1 MNTCP
6 HCRAR
11 INPLRA
17 LLRWRHYRC
26 GRCGQLSRLPENQR
40 LVLVGVN
47 VALIMIFIFAVGRH
61 WHLWQR
67 VGLYVVVS
75 TIVQEAIASIFMQF
89 EPVKRDVKHEDVV

>member
-6 HCRAR
+6 HCGAH

-26 GRCGQLSRLPENQR
+26 GRCSQLSRLAENQR
-40 LVLVGVN
+40 LILVGVN
-47 VALIMIFIFAVGRH
+47 VVLIMIFILAVGRQ

-67 VGLYVVVS
+67 VGLYVLVS
-75 TIVQEAIASIFMQF
+75 IIVQEAIASIFMQF
-89 EPVKRDVKHEDVV
+89 KPVKTDVKHEP